1 MWKTTFAPR
10 NKPAALI
17 PISAAGAYLQMRAR
31 TRSRRS
37 HLGVATPAPF
47 SAVRTSGYGCGWR
60 EWVRGWVFGD
70 VGQGEWE
77 LRPTRACPHPLP
89 PLAPGSGHGRTLFRP
104 SHQVVVLPA
113 PFAAVRT
120 SGYGGDWREW
130 VRPPSPVRAVPKPQ
144 RSTKPCSS
152 THNASILC
160 TPRGNFW
167 TFRCVNYWE
176 RCIA

>member
-17 PISAAGAYLQMRAR
+17 PISAAGAYMQMRAR

-47 SAVRTSGYGCGWR
+47 SAVRTSGYGCGWGER
-60 EWVRGWVFGD
+60 VRGWVFGG

-77 LRPTRACPHPLP
+77 LRPTRACPHPFP
-89 PLAPGSGHGRTLFRP
+89 PFAPGSGPLPPFAPKSGHARTLCRR
-104 SHQVVVLPA
+104 SHQWLRGRL
-113 PFAAVRT
+113 AARA
-120 SGYGGDWREW
+120 
-130 VRPPSPVRAVPKPQ
+130 RPPRPPTPHQSPQ